1 MKLLSDHSKAA
12 LQAVPRAGMPAPTD
26 AFAGWSPASFMN
38 FSFTSQR
45 LHVRNGEAWMAV
57 EQLRCEDRKLSLE
70 RFEGQVPMAMYQ
82 QAVGDSQRIFAS
94 QSMFFLEQFSSLL
107 SMLLSYPGRR
117 E

>member
-26 AFAGWSPASFMN
+26 AFAGWLSTPFMN
-38 FSFTSQR
+38 FSFTSQQ
-45 LHVRNGEAWMAV
+45 LHVRRGEAWMTV
-57 EQLRCEDRKLSLE
+57 EQLRCEDRKLSHE
-70 RFEGQVPMAMYQ
+70 RFEGQVPMEMVQ
-82 QAVGDSQRIFAS
+82 QAVGDAQRIFTG
-94 QSMFFLEQFSSLL
+94 QTLFFLEQFNSLM